1 MSPAAT
7 FEGVIELIES
17 QASDKGLEIATFI
30 APRLARQFMGDPGR
44 LRQILLDLAS
54 NAVKFTSQ
62 GAVSIS
68 ADIIHEDDGKA
79 TCRVEVTDTGT
90 GLSVE
95 APNKLFE
102 KFVQAD
108 ASTTRKFGGTGLGLA
123 ICKPIV
129 ELMNGRIDVDSV
141 EGAGGTF

>member
-54 NAVKFTSQ
+54 NAVKFTS
-62 GAVSIS
+62 
-68 ADIIHEDDGKA
+68 
-79 TCRVEVTDTGT
+79 
-90 GLSVE
+90 
-95 APNKLFE
+95 
-102 KFVQAD
+102 
-108 ASTTRKFGGTGLGLA
+108 
-123 ICKPIV
+123 
-129 ELMNGRIDVDSV
+129 
-141 EGAGGTF
+141 